1 MATLLSLARFGQAFL
16 LLRAHGTG
24 LDPAYVPFVM
34 ILMHLVYALAAYPF
48 GVMADLFDRD
58 RQLVFGASVLVLA
71 DILLAAA
78 ASPSVVMI
86 GAALWGLQYAVTQG
100 LLAAMV
106 ADYAPS
112 NLRGTAF
119 GIFDLAIGA
128 GSFVASAIGGVL
140 WAVLSPEWMF
150 GFSAATAGIVI
161 LILMVRR

>member
-1 MATLLSLARFGQAFL
+1 MKFNG
-16 LLRAHGTG
+16 LLRVCQKSVSDEKTVVRLGVVSFLTAVSSAMVYG
-24 LDPAYVPFVM
+24 LLPIF
-34 ILMHLVYALAAYPF
+34 LVRVL
-48 GVMADLFDRD
+48 GVTA
-58 RQLVFGASVLVLA
+58 VSVGL
-71 DILLAAA
+71 
-78 ASPSVVMI
+78 